1 MDEEREEYPTFCSY
15 IGSSVFETLQKYILT
30 STCRSWSTLKEV
42 EGDLHVAEKKFRSF
56 FKMEYLPCCSS
67 NMQHITSR

>member
-30 STCRSWSTLKEV
+30 SRSWSTLEEV
-42 EGDLHVAEKKFRSF
+42 EGDLHVAEKNLEASLKWNIC
-56 FKMEYLPCCSS
+56 LVVVQVCS
-67 NMQHITSR
+67 I

>member
-30 STCRSWSTLKEV
+30 STCRSWSTLEEV
-42 EGDLHVAEKKFRSF
+42 EGDLHVAEKK
-56 FKMEYLPCCSS
+56 
-67 NMQHITSR
+67 I